1 MINIEASFDDI
12 YARYYL
18 AIVRYA
24 TAKDFPKETAEE
36 IAHET
41 FERLW
46 RKRTEC
52 MFENE
57 AALRVWLYK
66 AAALV
71 GQEQH
76 RTNTEDVDLA
86 ACENH
91 LSDTDE
97 IGARDEQ
104 LQYEHYIAEIE
115 KDLSE
120 TERRLFRFVL
130 IEKKPYAACAGELH
144 MNPVTMRVAIS
155 RLRKK
160 LRPFI
165 AEMLAK
171 TK

>member
-1 MINIEASFDDI
+1 MINIEVSFDDI

-18 AIVRYA
+18 AIVRYTIA
-24 TAKDFPKETAEE
+24 RGFPKETAEE

-52 MFENE
+52 DFENE

-66 AAALV
+66 VAGLV
-71 GQEQH
+71 VQEQR
-76 RTNTEDVDLA
+76 RTNTEDVDLS
-86 ACENH
+86 ACENY

-104 LQYEHYIAEIE
+104 LQYEQYIAEIE
-115 KDLSE
+115 KELSE
-120 TERRLFRFVL
+120 TERMLFRQIL
-130 IEKKPYAACAGELH
+130 IEKKPYAACAGELR
-144 MNPVTMRVAIS
+144 MNPVAMRVAIS

-165 AEMLAK
+165 TEMLTK
-171 TK
+171 T

>member
-24 TAKDFPKETAEE
+24 IAKGFPKETAEE

-46 RKRTEC
+46 RKRREC
-52 MFENE
+52 EFETE

-66 AAALV
+66 VAGLV
-71 GQEQH
+71 GQEQC

-86 ACENH
+86 ACENYR
-91 LSDTDE
+91 SDTDE

-104 LQYEHYIAEIE
+104 LQYEHYISEIE
-115 KDLSE
+115 KELSD
-120 TERRLFRFVL
+120 TERLLFRQIL
-130 IEKKPYAACAGELH
+130 IEKKPYAACAGELR

-160 LRPFI
+160 LRPLI